1 MHCVNF
7 LALISLLVAGSFQS
21 GCTELTTATN
31 TELRMCLVFIRLA
44 DCLTLKRYCRLYF
57 IPMSICD
64 NVFVVISYCCWMGS
78 GWWFLSVF
86 RECCHSDDPVASRRH

>member
-1 MHCVNF
+1 MNF

-44 DCLTLKRYCRLYF
+44 DCLTLNRYCRLYLCRF
-57 IPMSICD
+57 AIMFLSSLVTAAGWVRAGGFCLFSV
-64 NVFVVISYCCWMGS
+64 NVVILMIRSHRVVIN
-78 GWWFLSVF
+78 L
-86 RECCHSDDPVASRRH
+86 